1 MFRCYNKSKKHI
13 HEAIK
18 ITLFFI
24 ASIFL
29 IELLFEYLNRCP
41 CCGKG
46 HMMWMIK
53 SLFIVSSFLV
63 FLYKISNLFKIAFET
78 YLNKEKNILS
88 YKITYSLMQN
98 IDHQLMSPL
107 IAVRNAFE
115 ENNKIIKTLVSSAK
129 KNGKRNIDRIV
140 YGCSEQT
147 KDCENCTLTGYCSGE
162 VKLIQ
167 DIQTNTSLIEN
178 SINNMFETLGMIK
191 SIKDNKLKNQ
201 DSLYNIASNV
211 FSMFSMF
218 NKYNFDYYIS
228 EELKFFYLTTMKPVE
243 MLNVLNNHI
252 QNSLDANASIVK
264 IKYISYDYENKML
277 TFYIIDNG
285 EGIPADVVGNIW
297 DLGKSTKGDGRG
309 FGMYLCKEIINS
321 ANGNEEI
328 VSSDENGTI
337 IKITVPA
344 KKETK

>member
-1 MFRCYNKSKKHI
+1 MFNCYNKSKKHT

-18 ITLFFI
+18 ITLIFI
-24 ASIFL
+24 VSIFL
-29 IELLFEYLNRCP
+29 IELLFDYLNKYSYFVA
-41 CCGKG
+41 GN
-46 HMMWMIK
+46 MVWIIK
-53 SLFIVSSFLV
+53 SLFIVSSFFV
-63 FLYKISNLFKIAFET
+63 FLYKMSNLFKIAFET

-115 ENNKIIKTLVSSAK
+115 ENNRIIKTLVSSAK
-129 KNGKRNIDRIV
+129 RDGKRNIDRIV
-140 YGCSEQT
+140 YGCNENT
-147 KDCENCTLTGYCSGE
+147 KDCSNCSLTGYCNGD
-162 VKLIQ
+162 VKLIK
-167 DIQTNTSLIEN
+167 DIQINSSLIEN
-178 SINNMFETLGMIK
+178 SINSMYETLGMIK
-191 SIKDNKLKNQ
+191 NIKDNKLKNQ

-228 EELKFFYLTTMKPVE
+228 KELKSFYLTTMKPVE

-285 EGIPADVVGNIW
+285 EGIPSDIVANIW
-297 DLGKSTKGDGRG
+297 DLGKSTKGNGRG

>member
-1 MFRCYNKSKKHI
+1 MFKNYNKSKKHI

-18 ITLFFI
+18 ITLIFI
-24 ASIFL
+24 ISIFL
-29 IELLFEYLNRCP
+29 IELLFEYLNKCP
-41 CCGKG
+41 CCDNG
-46 HMMWMIK
+46 HMMWIIK
-53 SLFIVSSFLV
+53 SLFIVLSFFV
-63 FLYKISNLFKIAFET
+63 FLYKISNLFKITFET

-107 IAVRNAFE
+107 IAIRNAFE
-115 ENNKIIKTLVSSAK
+115 ENNRIIKTLVSSAK
-129 KNGKRNIDRIV
+129 RDGKRNIDRIV
-140 YGCSEQT
+140 YGCNEKT
-147 KDCENCTLTGYCSGE
+147 RDCKNCSLTGYCDGNI
-162 VKLIQ
+162 KLIK
-167 DIQTNTSLIEN
+167 DIQINSSLIEN
-178 SINNMFETLGMIK
+178 SINSMFETLGMIK

-201 DSLYNIASNV
+201 DSLYNIANNV

-218 NKYNFDYYIS
+218 NKYNFDYYVS
-228 EELKFFYLTTMKPVE
+228 EELKCFYLTTMKPVE

-264 IKYISYDYENKML
+264 IKYISYDCENKIL

-285 EGIPADVVGNIW
+285 EGIPPDMVANIW
-297 DLGKSTKGDGRG
+297 DLGKSTKGNGRG

-321 ANGNEEI
+321 ANGNEE
-328 VSSDENGTI
+328 VVNSDENGTI

-344 KKETK
+344 RRETK